1 MLIVTTSVA
10 LVTIPAAGIIYY
22 FAKQDMMATKATNL
36 VGETKSLVVNL
47 TQNLAQAE
55 SSLVSLTRLLGKAL
69 SAPPE
74 SNEDAAFASM
84 VRHDADGAWRS
95 RREGFDGT
103 IEAGVFLP
111 ADAPLDSAQKRLHIR
126 SKRILDVFGGSITTP
141 FTNVWLLTHGKTEVI
156 QDHGVPDFALQIAA
170 DTDYTQTDWVTLGS
184 PAVNPERGLRWTPPL
199 FDPVP
204 KSWMV
209 SAIMPLDV
217 QGRWLGTVGHD
228 IYLENVFPKLFKPSQ
243 RYTGE
248 VNLLLDAQGNF
259 ILAGPWQQEL
269 EAKPE
274 NFKPDLSHETGLAKL
289 LAAKLDGEPHA
300 FSEEVSLQGR
310 QYLAVGAIMAPM
322 GWHYFRLIPTDE
334 VLAPM
339 RRLVIELAS
348 MVLVMGLLIGL
359 LIEVAVDRNIVQ
371 RLRNLAQVVHRYG
384 KGELTAR
391 SKLSGNDEIALTS
404 REFDAMADQLEATLE
419 AIPDLFLELDLDGR
433 YYAVHANKPDQLVVP
448 RATLIGQ
455 TIYEALPAEAAKV
468 CATALQ
474 EANVQGRSYGQQF
487 QLALPSGLLW
497 FELSVAKKYGSAD
510 IVPHFIVLSRDI
522 TERKQIEQSL
532 KLENEKNIA
541 LLRNAS
547 DGISIMD
554 YDGRVVEA
562 SDSFCSMLGYSR
574 HEVIGMHV
582 SQWDAGFHDVAE
594 QMLVVRKQFES
605 TKRAQF
611 KTRHRRKDGS
621 IYDAE
626 VSGMALMLEGRPV
639 LFNTT
644 RDITESLRAEAHQRV
659 AATAFESH
667 EGMMITDADTL
678 ILQVNQAFTTIT
690 GYSAEE
696 AIGKKPS
703 FLRSGR
709 HDAEFYSKMWASINA
724 TGSWKGLVWNKR
736 KNGENYPE
744 HLTVTAVRDQDGVIT
759 NYVGSLIDST
769 DRQQAM
775 DKLRATAVELEYAN
789 AQIKEERER
798 LAERVE
804 ERTAQLRDANQAK
817 DSFLATMSH
826 EIRTPLGGLLG
837 MMELLSIS
845 KLSDEQKNLLAVAQT
860 SGKNLLRIVNDI
872 LDWSKIEAGKLELAL
887 REASIVEMLA
897 GVVGTYSQLAAE
909 KNITI
914 SLETDLQL
922 SERHL
927 FDPLRLSQI
936 LNNFTSNAVKFTTQG
951 NIVISARRIKQ
962 HANYET
968 VRFSVQDNGVGIDL
982 EHQKRLFQHYEQAT
996 ADTARMYGGTGLGL
1010 AICKRLAE
1018 LMDGT
1023 LSVESAPG
1031 EGSTFS
1037 FTYSMPVVRGVIVD
1051 SDALVQEPR
1060 LSKTVVTAGEEV
1072 LAFANRNLSILI
1084 VDDHP
1089 INRMLLKQQ
1098 LEMLGLRVE
1107 AAADGVIAY
1116 AMWQSSH
1123 FDLII
1128 SDCHMPQMSG
1138 YELSSSIRELELQ
1151 AGVKRIPIIAWTA
1164 NVLAEEAE
1172 RCAAAGMDDILTKP
1186 TELAV
1191 LRETLLKWLGD

>member
-22 FAKQDMMATKATNL
+22 FAKQDLMSTKAINL
-36 VGETKSLVVNL
+36 VGETKSLVASHS
-47 TQNLAQAE
+47 QNLAQAE
-55 SSLVSLTRLLGKAL
+55 SSLKSLTRLLNKSL

-74 SNEDAAFASM
+74 KNEDAIFAAM
-84 VRHDADGAWRS
+84 VHHDADGAWRS
-95 RREGFDGT
+95 PREGFDGS

-111 ADAPLDSAQKRLHIR
+111 PDAPLDPAQKRLHIR
-126 SKRILDVFGGSITTP
+126 SKRVLDVFGGSITAP

-156 QDHGVPDFALQIAA
+156 QDHGVPDFALQMAA
-170 DTDYTQTDWVTLGS
+170 DTDYTKTDWVTLGS
-184 PAVNPERGLRWTPPL
+184 PVVNPERGLRWTPPL

-217 QGRWLGTVGHD
+217 QGHWVGTVGHD
-228 IYLENVFPKLFKPSQ
+228 IYLENVFPLLFKPSQ
-243 RYTGE
+243 RYAGE
-248 VNLLLDAQGNF
+248 VNLLLDAKGNF
-259 ILAGPWQQEL
+259 ILAGPWQQAL
-269 EAKPE
+269 EENPE
-274 NFKPDLSHETGLAKL
+274 SFKPDLSRETGLAKL
-289 LAAKLDGEPHA
+289 LAAKLVVEPHI
-300 FSEEVSLQGR
+300 FTEEVSLQDR
-310 QYLAVGAIMAPM
+310 QYLAVGAIMEPM
-322 GWHYFRLIPTDE
+322 GWHYFRLLPTDV

-339 RRLVIELAS
+339 RRLIITLAG
-348 MVLVMGLLIGL
+348 MVLVMGFLIGL
-359 LIEVAVDRNIVQ
+359 LIEVSVKRNIVQ
-371 RLRNLAQVVHRYG
+371 RLQRLAHTVRSYG
-384 KGELTAR
+384 HGDLKAR
-391 SKLSGNDEIALTS
+391 SKLNGNDEIALTS

-419 AIPDLFLELDLDGR
+419 AIPDLFFELGLDGR
-433 YYAVHANKPDQLVVP
+433 YYAVHANKPDQLITS
-448 RATLIGQ
+448 RESLSGR
-455 TIYEALPAEAAKV
+455 TIYEVLPAEAAEI
-468 CATALQ
+468 CNAALQ
-474 EANVQGRSYGQQF
+474 EANEQGRSYGKQF
-487 QLALPSGLLW
+487 LLTLPEGPLW
-497 FELSVAKKYGSAD
+497 FELSVAKKSGRKED
-510 IVPHFIVLSRDI
+510 EPRFIVLSRDI
-522 TERKQIEQSL
+522 TERKLIEQSL
-532 KLENEKNIA
+532 KRENEKNIA

-554 YDGRVVEA
+554 YDGKIVEA
-562 SDSFCSMLGYSR
+562 SDSFCAMLGYSR
-574 HEVIGMHV
+574 QEIIGMHV
-582 SQWDAGFHDVAE
+582 SQWDAGFKDVDE
-594 QMLVVRKQFES
+594 QMVVVRRQFES
-605 TKRAQF
+605 SERAQF
-611 KTRHRRKDGS
+611 RTRHRRKDGS

-626 VSGMALMLEGRPV
+626 VSGMALMLEDKPV

-644 RDITESLRAEAHQRV
+644 RDITDSLLAEAHQRV

-690 GYSAEE
+690 GYTAAE

-709 HDAEFYSKMWASINA
+709 HDAAFYSKMWASINA
-724 TGSWKGLVWNKR
+724 TGSWKGQVWNKR
-736 KNGENYPE
+736 KNGETYPE

-769 DRQQAM
+769 ERQQAM
-775 DKLRATAVELEYAN
+775 DKLRATAMELEYAN
-789 AQIKEERER
+789 AQIEEERER

-804 ERTAQLRDANQAK
+804 ERTAQLKYANQAK

-845 KLSDEQKNLLAVAQT
+845 KLSDEQKELLSVAQT

-887 REASIVEMLA
+887 SEASIVEMLA
-897 GVVGTYSQLAAE
+897 GVVGTYTQLASE

-927 FDPLRLSQI
+927 FDPMRLSQI

-951 NIVISARRIKQ
+951 NILISARRIAR

-968 VRFSVQDNGVGIDL
+968 VRFSVQDNGVGIDP
-982 EHQKRLFQHYEQAT
+982 EHQKRLFRHYEQAT

-1023 LSVESAPG
+1023 LSVESTPG
-1031 EGSTFS
+1031 EGSKFS
-1037 FTYSMPVVRGVIVD
+1037 FTYSMPVAQAAR
-1051 SDALVQEPR
+1051 SDGHLLVQE
-1060 LSKTVVTAGEEV
+1060 SVEVDHAEEEV
-1072 LAFANRNLSILI
+1072 LAFANRELFILI

-1107 AAADGVIAY
+1107 AATDGVNAY

-1128 SDCHMPQMSG
+1128 TDCHMPQMSG
-1138 YELSSSIRELELQ
+1138 YELASSIRDLERQ
-1151 AGVKRIPIIAWTA
+1151 AGVGRIPIIAWTA
-1164 NVLAEEAE
+1164 NVLAEEEE
-1172 RCAAAGMDDILTKP
+1172 RCAEAGMDDVLTKP
-1186 TELAV
+1186 TELAL
-1191 LRETLLKWLGD
+1191 LRDTLLKWLGE